1 MRFMRV
7 ISLVAGITLLAIG
20 SAALLGRRAEVARE
34 RDQRL
39 EASAD
44 LVTAEL
50 DATIARITAAMA
62 SPPPETPVGQLADAL
77 AMPVCAVTADGS
89 GTCSATS
96 FDLAP
101 DDGRHRRPRRR
112 GAARRRRSSLVAPA
126 PGQRWPAGVLVAA
139 DQGDRTLLAAASLET
154 VGLPAGTSAV
164 LVPVDGEPL
173 LRPRTVGGV
182 RAYASPS
189 LVEFE
194 DGPWA
199 VRTTTRAAVRLTTD
213 ERWLIGGQ
221 LAVGAVL
228 AALAL
233 GGILADHRSLQRRA
247 TTDALTRLPNR
258 AEFERRANEVL
269 ARLGRDGRRACL
281 MVIDLDQFKVVND
294 TVGHEA
300 GDRALVAAAERL
312 RNAVRASDVVGRW
325 GGDEFVVLLPGVS
338 DPRAVP
344 ERARD
349 DRRRHRRRPADR
361 GLRADGQR
369 RRRAVPVARHVAGVA
384 AADRRPRHVRGQG
397 PGRRPPPRRTRLLTS
412 PCPARLCRDEVVAEP
427 RCVR

>member
-62 SPPPETPVGQLADAL
+62 VATPETPVGHLADAL
-77 AMPVCAVTADGS
+77 AMPVCAVTSDGS

-101 DDGRHRRPRRR
+101 DDAVTAALDAAS
-112 GAARRRRSSLVAPA
+112 GAPAPVVLVAPA
-126 PGQRWPAGVLVAA
+126 PGTDGPAGVLVAA

-154 VGLPAGTSAV
+154 GGLPAGTSAV
-164 LVPVDGEPL
+164 LVPVAGEPL
-173 LRPRTVGGV
+173 LRPRTVDGV

-269 ARLGRDGRRACL
+269 ARLGRDGRPACL

-344 ERARD
+344 ERAATIADAIAAAPPIEGYELTASVGAALFPSHGTSLESLLRT
-349 DRRRHRRRPADR
+349 ADR
-361 GLRADGQR
+361 AMYAAKVQ
-369 RRRAVPVARHVAGVA
+369 GVA
-384 AADRRPRHVRGQG
+384 HH
-397 PGRRPPPRRTRLLTS
+397 L
-412 PCPARLCRDEVVAEP
+412 AEP
-427 RCVR
+427 TS